1 MINDDLRWTQRGW
14 FGNLQPSAAKTT
26 KRCRAESTHC
36 ASGCK
41 MTHPAGVKKPSVK
54 HGSCEYHLAEIQS
67 VTNLKLAAIMRP
79 LGWFTYIYIY
89 ICMYTMI
96 QVTSC
101 EVIIIVPQISWSIT
115 ESWFVFFPDVASIS
129 HVMRCHE
136 LHGQVRHMAT
146 HVSVC
151 VLLRQCCMAYE
162 RLVKHRRSPA
172 DLVKR

>member
-89 ICMYTMI
+89 MY
-96 QVTSC
+96 VHNDS
-101 EVIIIVPQISWSIT
+101 
-115 ESWFVFFPDVASIS
+115 S
-129 HVMRCHE
+129 HVMRSHYNCSSNIMEYHWVMICFFSRCGFNFPCHE
-136 LHGQVRHMAT
+136 MSWASWPGTTHGNARLCVRPTQAMLHGLWKAGQAPT
-146 HVSVC
+146 FP
-151 VLLRQCCMAYE
+151 
-162 RLVKHRRSPA
+162 RRSC
-172 DLVKR
+172 